1 MAEAITFDTLRRA
14 IRAGKPA
21 PVYLLHGKEG
31 FFIDQLSRDI
41 EALVDEADRDFNL
54 TVLYAPQT
62 EPAKVIEACRR
73 YPMMADRQVVILR
86 EAQSGMPPRFGAAA
100 YLKALAPY
108 VANPAPTTVLCVCFR
123 GEEAKGA
130 EFMKA
135 MKAGGGVVFES
146 VKMRDDR
153 VGAQVGQFIKDR
165 GLSVDP
171 KALAMLCDFV
181 GTDLSRLYNEV
192 GKLTVSLGEGAMV
205 TPEAVERNIGVSKDY
220 NNFEFV
226 SALANHDEAKAM
238 TILRYFRAD
247 PKNHPVQPLAVNI
260 FTLFSNLLAA
270 FYAADRSERGLMQ
283 ELGFRWPG
291 QLKDIRAAMSNYGP
305 WHAIEIVQE
314 IRRFDCRT
322 KGVGSRQDPFDLLND
337 LVVRILHPLGQKG
350 VIL

>member
-1 MAEAITFDTLRRA
+1 
-14 IRAGKPA
+14 
-21 PVYLLHGKEG
+21 
-31 FFIDQLSRDI
+31 
-41 EALVDEADRDFNL
+41 
-54 TVLYAPQT
+54 
-62 EPAKVIEACRR
+62 
-73 YPMMADRQVVILR
+73 
-86 EAQSGMPPRFGAAA
+86 
-100 YLKALAPY
+100 
-108 VANPAPTTVLCVCFR
+108 
-123 GEEAKGA
+123 
-130 EFMKA
+130 MKA
-135 MKAGGGVVFES
+135 MKQGGGVVFES
-146 VKMRDDR
+146 AKVREDR
-153 VGAQVGQFIKDR
+153 VGAQVAQFIKDR
-165 GLSVDP
+165 GLSVDQ

-226 SALANHDEAKAM
+226 SALAARDEAKVM
-238 TILRYFRAD
+238 KILRYFRAD

-270 FYAADRSERGLMQ
+270 FYAPDKSERGLMQ

-291 QLKDIRAAMSNYGP
+291 QLKDVRAAMRNYGP

-322 KGVGSRQDPFDLLND
+322 KGVGSRQDPYDLLND
-337 LVVRILHPLGQKG
+337 LAVRILHPLGQKG